1 MKNLLNIETVAKL
14 VVVVVAAAVVVILF
28 NEKTDVYERTKK
40 YCKIQILFSF
50 ENNKRYRWQ

>member
-14 VVVVVAAAVVVILF
+14 VVVVVVVVAAAVVILF

-50 ENNKRYRWQ
+50 ENNKR